1 MATAPELLK
10 SLPPASIRPMC
21 GGDVAEVFAI
31 ERAAYT
37 FPWTA
42 GIFRDCLRV
51 GYVCRVMMLAERVAG
66 YGVMS
71 LGAGEMH
78 VLNLCIA
85 EEHRGRGFGRRMLE
99 HLLEHG
105 AAAGMLDA
113 FLEVRPSN
121 CAALALY
128 RSLGFVQI
136 GMRRGYYQALNGRE
150 DACVLKLT
158 LRADRADHT

>member
-10 SLPPASIRPMC
+10 SLPPAPIRAMTEA
-21 GGDVAEVFAI
+21 DIDEVFAI
-31 ERAAYT
+31 ERASYA
-37 FPWTA
+37 FPWSQ

-51 GYVCRVMMLAERVAG
+51 GYVCRVLALPEAGVVG

-71 LGAGEMH
+71 MGAGEVH

-85 EEHRGRGFGRRMLE
+85 AVHRRSGLGRRMLE
-99 HLLEHG
+99 HLLDRG
-105 AAAGMLDA
+105 ATAGMQDA

-121 CAALALY
+121 AAAQRLY
-128 RSLGFVQI
+128 RSLGFQQI
-136 GMRRGYYQALNGRE
+136 GVRRGYYQAEGGRE

-158 LRADRADHT
+158 LRGRRAPG

>member
-10 SLPPASIRPMC
+10 SLPPAQIRAMIEADL
-21 GGDVAEVFAI
+21 GAVFAI
-31 ERAAYT
+31 ERASYA
-37 FPWTA
+37 FPWSE

-51 GYVCRVMMLAERVAG
+51 GYVCRVIELAGRIAG

-71 LGAGEMH
+71 MGAGEMH

-85 EEHRGRGFGRRMLE
+85 AAHRCHGLGRHMLD
-99 HLLEHG
+99 HLLDRG
-105 AAAGMLDA
+105 ASAGMTDA

-121 CAALALY
+121 AAALRLY
-128 RSLGFVQI
+128 RSLGFQQI
-136 GMRRGYYQALNGRE
+136 GMRRGYYQAEGGRE

-158 LRADRADHT
+158 LRARRVPTS